1 MKRKDIG
8 ERLTKLR
15 ANVPRINVAT
25 ALGISESALAMYESG
40 ERLPRDEVKIKIA
53 EYYHVSV
60 GELFFG
66 EDVNT

>member
-8 ERLTKLR
+8 DRLTKLR
-15 ANVPRINVAT
+15 ANVPRITVAA

-53 EYYHVSV
+53 EYYQVSV

-66 EDVNT
+66 EEVNT